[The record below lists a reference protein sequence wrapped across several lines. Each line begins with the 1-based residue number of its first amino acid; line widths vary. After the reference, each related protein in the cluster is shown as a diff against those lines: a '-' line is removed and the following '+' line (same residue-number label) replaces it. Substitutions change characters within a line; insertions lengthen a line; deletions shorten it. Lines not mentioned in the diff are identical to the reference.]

1 MQTAVEVARWRLL
14 PGKPYRKMERL
25 IKWSWM
31 NALTQQK
38 RKKSKKI
45 RKEVTLMTIN
55 INDLKNMTAADL
67 RKIESA
73 ISEER
78 RIAVRCAL
86 KEMARIL
93 KKDGP
98 MPASVAAGL
107 VGMTLGQVRH
117 PDNFHRLIDAG
128 VKYFKETKTKT
139 FTCLEDGE
147 TITVTR
153 KIPMVR
159 AAE

>member
-1 MQTAVEVARWRLL
+1 ML
-14 PGKPYRKMERL
+14 
-25 IKWSWM
+25 
-31 NALTQQK
+31 
-38 RKKSKKI
+38 
-45 RKEVTLMTIN
+45 N
-55 INDLKNMTAADL
+55 INDLNYMTAADL

-73 ISEER
+73 ISEKR
-78 RIAVRCAL
+78 RIAVRSGF
-86 KEMARIL
+86 KEMAKIL

-98 MPASVAAGL
+98 MPVNAAAGL
-107 VGMTLGQVRH
+107 VGMTPGQVRH
-117 PDNFHRLIDAG
+117 PENNYRRKDAG
-128 VKYFKETKTKT
+128 VEYFKETKKKT